1 MGDPRA
7 VETPWAP
14 ASRTGAP
21 ARAAAFRPG
30 RLFARATSC
39 YPAATMRFAPVA
51 LATLCVAVLFLGLDR
66 VGFLDSREARD
77 AEVARE
83 MLGHREALTPL
94 YGGEALYEKPVLAY
108 APETLVWHLAPRA
121 PLRSRQARA
130 VFALFLLI
138 GTASLGARHF
148 GLRAAW
154 FSAAVLVTTLALPL
168 TARTDGTQLL
178 GTLLGWVGA
187 AGLADA
193 VFGRS
198 AGRDAR
204 LIVTYAAL
212 GAAFAS
218 VGPLAALWPL
228 GGLALYLGLTR
239 SHEAWR
245 RARPLAGLAIM
256 AGVALPWYG
265 AMIERHGALF
275 LARAA
280 LFPYGV
286 EAPGPW
292 YAGAV
297 LAISFLV
304 MGFFPWSALLPEAM
318 LHAATW
324 WRAVR
329 RPLLGGLH
337 VVKERPGS
345 DPVSRE
351 QREEAAA
358 HYLIACLFA
367 SLVPV
372 AIYPGPPLSAALP
385 ALPAAALLCGRFLD
399 HLFED
404 SERVARPL
412 KRAVRMLALIGTG
425 AALLL
430 AFAAPGVRGAAPELR
445 LLASLLLLTSWA
457 PFLADFIGRR
467 RVAAALIALPVALG
481 APVVSLRVLPAM
493 EDHLSARNVAE
504 ALDTVAPPLA
514 PLVLTEAP
522 PPTLRLY
529 GGNNL
534 VVTDSLAASLRE
546 LRAADGMAYLAF
558 RPARERDVAHA
569 AGTPLEILLRTPSLI
584 LARVKEE

>member
-1 MGDPRA
+1 
-7 VETPWAP
+7 
-14 ASRTGAP
+14 
-21 ARAAAFRPG
+21 
-30 RLFARATSC
+30 
-39 YPAATMRFAPVA
+39 MRFAPVA

-66 VGFLDSREARD
+66 VGFLDWREARD

-83 MLGHREALTPL
+83 MLGQHEVLTPL
-94 YGGEALYEKPVLAY
+94 YGREALYEKPVLAY
-108 APETLVWHLAPRA
+108 AHEMLAWRLAPDV
-121 PLRSRQARA
+121 PLRSRQVRA
-130 VFALFLLI
+130 VFALFLLV

-154 FSAAVLVTTLALPL
+154 CSAAVLVTTLALPL
-168 TARTDGTQLL
+168 AARTDGAQLL

-187 AGLADA
+187 AGLADV

-212 GAAFAS
+212 GAALAS

-228 GGLALYLGLTR
+228 GGLALYVRLTR

-265 AMIERHGALF
+265 AMIERHGARF
-275 LARAA
+275 LEHAGF
-280 LFPYGV
+280 FPYGV
-286 EAPGPW
+286 ETPGPW
-292 YAGAV
+292 YAGAA

-304 MGFFPWSALLPEAM
+304 VGFFPWSALLPEAM

-329 RPLLGGLH
+329 RPVLGGLH
-337 VVKERPGS
+337 IVKARTAA

-351 QREEAAA
+351 QREEAMA

-367 SLVPV
+367 ALVPV
-372 AIYPGPPLSAALP
+372 ALYPGPPISAALP

-404 SERVARPL
+404 PGRLSPPL
-412 KRAVRMLALIGTG
+412 TRAVRMLALVGT
-425 AALLL
+425 AAAVLL
-430 AFAAPGVRGAAPELR
+430 ALAAPGVRGAAPELR

-467 RVAAALIALPVALG
+467 RIAALLIALPVALG

-493 EDHLSARNVAE
+493 EDYLSARSVAA
-504 ALDTVAPPLA
+504 ALESVAPPRA
-514 PLVLTEAP
+514 PLVLADAP
-522 PPTLRLY
+522 PPTLWLY
-529 GGNNL
+529 CGRNL
-534 VVTDSLAASLRE
+534 VVVDSLESALPE
-546 LRAADGMAYLAF
+546 LRAGDGMTYLAF

-569 AGTPLEILLRTPSLI
+569 SGTPLEILLRTPSLI
-584 LARVKEE
+584 LARVKTE